1 MKKTLMITVSVA
13 TLIAAGGMAFAQGV
27 NAPRDPA
34 AATAPAQNGKSDKMK
49 VETPSKAEAV
59 KPAPHA
65 QLPAKSNGV
74 KSETSGQG
82 STMQPAQ
89 REVDTP
95 RKTEAVKPA
104 PNAQLPA
111 KPAGAK
117 SETSGQGGG
126 MQPAQRDTTKPNDTF
141 APKAQSETPKAPAQA
156 DAQHAAPAPLSAEH
170 HAKIWEAV
178 RGEKPARFT
187 GPKFSITVGEA
198 VPQTVHLNRLPVRVI
213 EFAPQYRGY
222 EYVLVGDEILI
233 VDPRTHRIVA
243 VIPA

>member
-1 MKKTLMITVSVA
+1 MKKTLMLTVSVA
-13 TLIAAGGMAFAQGV
+13 ALLAAGGMAFAQGV

-34 AATAPAQNGKSDKMK
+34 AAAAPAQNGKSDKMK
-49 VETPSKAEAV
+49 VETPSKTEAV

-65 QLPAKSNGV
+65 QLPAKSTGV

-82 STMQPAQ
+82 S
-89 REVDTP
+89 
-95 RKTEAVKPA
+95 
-104 PNAQLPA
+104 
-111 KPAGAK
+111 
-117 SETSGQGGG
+117 G

-141 APKAQSETPKAPAQA
+141 APKAQTETPKGPAQA

-178 RGEKPARFT
+178 RGEKTARFT
-187 GPKFSITVGEA
+187 GPKFSITIGEA
-198 VPQTVHLNRLPVRVI
+198 VPQTVHLNRLPTRVI

-222 EYVLVGDEILI
+222 EYILVGDEILI

>member
-13 TLIAAGGMAFAQGV
+13 ALIAAGSMAFAQGV

-34 AATAPAQNGKSDKMK
+34 AAAAPAQNGKSDKMK
-49 VETPSKAEAV
+49 VETPSKTETV
-59 KPAPHA
+59 KPAPSA

-82 STMQPAQ
+82 STMQPVQ
-89 REVDTP
+89 REVETP
-95 RKTEAVKPA
+95 HKTEAVKPA

-111 KPAGAK
+111 KPTGVK
-117 SETSGQGGG
+117 SETSGQGVG
-126 MQPAQRDTTKPNDTF
+126 MQPAQRDTTTPNDRF
-141 APKAQSETPKAPAQA
+141 APKAPAQA
-156 DAQHAAPAPLSAEH
+156 DAQHAAPAALSAEH

-178 RGEKPARFT
+178 RGEKAAPFT
-187 GPKFSITVGEA
+187 GARFSITVGEA

-222 EYVLVGDEILI
+222 EYVLVGDEIVI

>member
-13 TLIAAGGMAFAQGV
+13 ALVAAGGMAFAQGV

-34 AATAPAQNGKSDKMK
+34 ATAAPAHNDKSDKMK
-49 VETPSKAEAV
+49 VETP
-59 KPAPHA
+59 H
-65 QLPAKSNGV
+65 
-74 KSETSGQG
+74 
-82 STMQPAQ
+82 
-89 REVDTP
+89 
-95 RKTEAVKPA
+95 KTEAVKPA

-111 KPAGAK
+111 KPNGVK
-117 SETSGQGGG
+117 PETSGQGST
-126 MQPAQRDTTKPNDTF
+126 MQPVQRDATPSSDRFVPKVQTE
-141 APKAQSETPKAPAQA
+141 APKGPAQA
-156 DAQHAAPAPLSAEH
+156 DAKHAAPAALSAEH

-178 RGEKPARFT
+178 RGEKAAPFT
-187 GPKFSITVGEA
+187 GAKFSVTVGEA
-198 VPQTVHLNRLPVRVI
+198 VPQTVHLNRLPARVI

>member
-1 MKKTLMITVSVA
+1 MTKTLMITVSVA
-13 TLIAAGGMAFAQGV
+13 ALIAAGGMAFAQGV

-34 AATAPAQNGKSDKMK
+34 AAAAPAHNGKSDKMK
-49 VETPSKAEAV
+49 VESPRKTEAI
-59 KPAPHA
+59 KPAPSA

-74 KSETSGQG
+74 KSETTGQG
-82 STMQPAQ
+82 STMQPVQ
-89 REVDTP
+89 HEVETP
-95 RKTEAVKPA
+95 HKTEAVKPA

-111 KPAGAK
+111 KPAGVK
-117 SETSGQGGG
+117 SETSGQGTG
-126 MQPAQRDTTKPNDTF
+126 MQPAQRDTTTPNDRF
-141 APKAQSETPKAPAQA
+141 APKGPAQA

-178 RGEKPARFT
+178 RGEKPAPFT
-187 GPKFSITVGEA
+187 GARFSITVGEA
-198 VPQTVHLNRLPVRVI
+198 VPQAVHLNRLPVRVI

-222 EYVLVGDEILI
+222 EYVLVGDEIVI

>member
-1 MKKTLMITVSVA
+1 MRKTLMITVSVA
-13 TLIAAGGMAFAQGV
+13 ALIAAGGMAFGQGV

-34 AATAPAQNGKSDKMK
+34 AAAAPAQNGKSDKMDKMK
-49 VETPSKAEAV
+49 VETPS
-59 KPAPHA
+59 
-65 QLPAKSNGV
+65 
-74 KSETSGQG
+74 
-82 STMQPAQ
+82 
-89 REVDTP
+89 
-95 RKTEAVKPA
+95 KTEAVKPA

-111 KPAGAK
+111 KSNGAK
-117 SETSGQGGG
+117 SETTGQGST
-126 MQPAQRDTTKPNDTF
+126 MQPAQRDTTTPNDRF
-141 APKAQSETPKAPAQA
+141 APKAQTGTPKGPAQA
-156 DAQHAAPAPLSAEH
+156 DAQPSAPAALSAEH

-178 RGEKPARFT
+178 RGEKAARFT
-187 GPKFSITVGEA
+187 GAKFSMTVGEA

>member
-13 TLIAAGGMAFAQGV
+13 ALVAAGGMALAQGV

-34 AATAPAQNGKSDKMK
+34 ATAAPAHNDKSDKMK
-49 VETPSKAEAV
+49 VETPSKTEAAKPSPNAQLPAKPNGVKSETSGQATGMQPAPRAVETPHKTDAV
-59 KPAPHA
+59 KPAPNA

-82 STMQPAQ
+82 STMQP
-89 REVDTP
+89 V
-95 RKTEAVKPA
+95 
-104 PNAQLPA
+104 
-111 KPAGAK
+111 
-117 SETSGQGGG
+117 
-126 MQPAQRDTTKPNDTF
+126 QRDGTPANDRF
-141 APKAQSETPKAPAQA
+141 APKAQTEAPKGAAQA
-156 DAQHAAPAPLSAEH
+156 DAQHAAPAALSPEH
-170 HAKIWEAV
+170 HARIWQAV
-178 RGEKPARFT
+178 RGEKAAPFT
-187 GPKFSITVGEA
+187 GARFSITVGEA